1 MNLCLKIP
9 LGGARGNLF
18 EVIGIVISLIVG
30 MGSQVYVYVRLI
42 KLYTLSSICFR
53 PALPQESC

>member
-18 EVIGIVISLIVG
+18 EVMDIFISLIVG
-30 MGSQVYVYVRLI
+30 MGSRLYVYIGTYQVVHFKFSL
-42 KLYTLSSICFR
+42 F
-53 PALPQESC
+53 